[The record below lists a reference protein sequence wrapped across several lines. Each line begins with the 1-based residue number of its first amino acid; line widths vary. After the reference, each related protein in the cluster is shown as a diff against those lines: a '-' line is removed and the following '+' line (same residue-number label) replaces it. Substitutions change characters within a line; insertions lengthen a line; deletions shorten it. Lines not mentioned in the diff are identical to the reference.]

1 MKFSGLI
8 FPFPNPP
15 TYSHDR
21 LVGELLYVPK
31 DFNSCPYKYMESSR
45 TESKISVGKT
55 LNVDGVNSATNSAAK
70 PMRILKEINNNGVSD
85 RKIFQTPNLASSSQ
99 AKFFDH

>member
-31 DFNSCPYKYMESSR
+31 DFNQCPYKYMESSR
-45 TESKISVGKT
+45 TESKISVSQAF
-55 LNVDGVNSATNSAAK
+55 NNDGVQSATSSAAK
-70 PMRILKEINNNGVSD
+70 PVRILKEISNNRDSD
-85 RKIFQTPNLASSSQ
+85 RKIF
-99 AKFFDH
+99 

>member
-45 TESKISVGKT
+45 TESKISVGQAF
-55 LNVDGVNSATNSAAK
+55 NVDGVKSATNSAAK
-70 PMRILKEINNNGVSD
+70 PIRILKEINNNGVSD
-85 RKIFQTPNLASSSQ
+85 RKIFQTPNLASSS
-99 AKFFDH
+99 

>member
-1 MKFSGLI
+1 MRFSGLI

-31 DFNSCPYKYMESSR
+31 DFNKQPYKYMDNIKHPHYD
-45 TESKISVGKT
+45 SKISSMHNPAT
-55 LNVDGVNSATNSAAK
+55 SATGAVHNYASA
-70 PMRILKEINNNGVSD
+70 
-85 RKIFQTPNLASSSQ
+85 
-99 AKFFDH
+99 

>member
-15 TYSHDR
+15 TYNHDR

-31 DFNSCPYKYMESSR
+31 DFNQAPYKYLESAR
-45 TESKISVGKT
+45 TESRITV
-55 LNVDGVNSATNSAAK
+55 NDGNQSAASSAAK
-70 PMRILKEINNNGVSD
+70 PARILKEISNNRDSD

>member
-31 DFNSCPYKYMESSR
+31 DFNQCPYKYMESSR
-45 TESKISVGKT
+45 TESKISVSQAFNNG
-55 LNVDGVNSATNSAAK
+55 GVQSATSSAAK
-70 PMRILKEINNNGVSD
+70 PVRILKEISNNRDSD
-85 RKIFQTPNLASSSQ
+85 RKIF
-99 AKFFDH
+99 